1 MVQLRLDEQ
10 AVYTTAEAARLLKLA
25 PITVE
30 RQIRRGELKAVKFGK
45 GYRLLGRDLRP
56 GRVLPRDWCREGFPS
71 AHVKS
76 PPFVGQRTKQR
87 LIALFYGFL

>member
-45 GYRLLGRDLRP
+45 GYRLLGRDL
-56 GRVLPRDWCREGFPS
+56 L
-71 AHVKS
+71 
-76 PPFVGQRTKQR
+76 
-87 LIALFYGFL
+87 ALFDWSAYARSAWEDLGRALRARYPAPTVVQRALTQVRRRR